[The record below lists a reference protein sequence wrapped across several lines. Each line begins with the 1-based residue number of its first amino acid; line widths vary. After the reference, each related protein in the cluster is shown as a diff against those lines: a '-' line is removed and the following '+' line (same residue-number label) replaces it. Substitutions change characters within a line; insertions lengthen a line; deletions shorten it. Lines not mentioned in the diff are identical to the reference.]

1 MRRPARRSAPAGP
14 RAAVGPRA
22 AGLLGLLGLRCSCC
36 LLLAALAAG
45 CGVPSTS
52 TERVAA
58 REVPFGLLDPA
69 AGDGASAPGA
79 AGGPGR
85 GADAAAAAVLAARP
99 PSTYL
104 LDAGDSLVAVPFES
118 PRPGAPTAAT
128 APAGD
133 EGAAVLARVLLQ
145 RLVAGPDA
153 EQRESGLSTEL
164 GPGVPAALVDVVD
177 GTARVALR
185 QPDRDRAAD
194 RLSLA
199 VGQVVLTVTSVPGVE
214 RVQLLRGG
222 APTAVPLPDG
232 ARSADPVNALDYAV
246 LLAATG

>member
-1 MRRPARRSAPAGP
+1 MRRPAPGAGGVERRWGGP
-14 RAAVGPRA
+14 LRPRPLA
-22 AGLLGLLGLRCSCC
+22 LLCSLPLSLV
-36 LLLAALAAG
+36 LLLAG
-45 CGVPSTS
+45 CGVPGTS
-52 TERVAA
+52 TERVEAS
-58 REVPFGLLDPA
+58 EVPFGLLDPA
-69 AGDGASAPGA
+69 AGDGASVPGP

-85 GADAAAAAVLAARP
+85 GADAAAAAADLAARL

-104 LDAGDSLVAVPFES
+104 LDAGDALVAVPFES
-118 PRPGAPTAAT
+118 SRPGAPAAAT

-153 EQRESGLSTEL
+153 GQREGGLSTEL

-199 VGQVVLTVTSVPGVE
+199 IGQVVLTVTSVPGVE
-214 RVQLLRGG
+214 RVQLLRDGV
-222 APTAVPLPDG
+222 PTAVPLPDG
-232 ARSADPVNALDYAV
+232 ARSGAPVTALEYAV
-246 LLAATG
+246 LLAP